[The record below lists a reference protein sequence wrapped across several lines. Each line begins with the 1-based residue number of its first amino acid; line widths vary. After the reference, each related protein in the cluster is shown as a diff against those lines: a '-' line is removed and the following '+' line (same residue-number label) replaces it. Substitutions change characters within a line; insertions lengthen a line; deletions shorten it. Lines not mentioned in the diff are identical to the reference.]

1 MSIPRA
7 MLRSTSQMRHQTR
20 QALEIVHRETETCL
34 NSKMKPSELLRRF
47 DNISDALCQVID
59 TADFVRCVHPE
70 NTFRECASEA
80 IQSLSECIQR
90 LNTNQDMYE
99 KLATM
104 KGNMEDLN
112 EEERRMADTLLHDF
126 EENGIHLP
134 DDMRERIRTIQ
145 YEIAVAGDEFFD
157 NVNTTSRP
165 VHTST
170 DVVKALPKEM
180 RDLIYDE
187 EEDVNT
193 VIVPSFHP
201 FNQSFLQNVPI
212 SMERKK
218 MYVVLERESHSH
230 YMLHS
235 LNQKNSN
242 SNTRTRTQV
251 RSSEQHTNQRRSTRT
266 SSV

>member
-1 MSIPRA
+1 
-7 MLRSTSQMRHQTR
+7 
-20 QALEIVHRETETCL
+20 
-34 NSKMKPSELLRRF
+34 
-47 DNISDALCQVID
+47 
-59 TADFVRCVHPE
+59 
-70 NTFRECASEA
+70 
-80 IQSLSECIQR
+80 
-90 LNTNQDMYE
+90 
-99 KLATM
+99 
-104 KGNMEDLN
+104 
-112 EEERRMADTLLHDF
+112 MADTLLHDF

-187 EEDVNT
+187 EEEDVNA

-212 SMERKK
+212 SLERKK
-218 MYVVLERESHSH
+218 MYVVFERESHSH
-230 YMLHS
+230 
-235 LNQKNSN
+235 
-242 SNTRTRTQV
+242 
-251 RSSEQHTNQRRSTRT
+251 
-266 SSV
+266 